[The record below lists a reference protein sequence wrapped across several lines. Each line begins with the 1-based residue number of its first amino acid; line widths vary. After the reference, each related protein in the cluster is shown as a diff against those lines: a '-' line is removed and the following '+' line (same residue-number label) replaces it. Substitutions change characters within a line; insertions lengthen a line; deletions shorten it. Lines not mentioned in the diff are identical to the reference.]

1 MSTITPGTEE
11 SIETNWRPLAVAG
24 GLIAVLGLIA
34 AALPFGTGIALAY
47 VLGAALLVGGVV
59 HAGHAFTT
67 DGWAG
72 SLWQA
77 ALAGITI
84 VAGLLILGNPL
95 IGLASLTLLAI
106 AYLLVDGLAEL
117 VASLRMG
124 SGSGRGWVAASGV
137 LSLVLAGLPVGRV
150 PRRRCLGR
158 RRACGREPVRD
169 RGLDDRRRVRYPQDG
184 ETRPRAGREI
194 SRRVKPCSFATVDVQ
209 WDPTLVVPQ
218 TPRPNASPR
227 IPIPNAY
234 NGIT

>member
-11 SIETNWRPLAVAG
+11 SIETNWRPLAIAG

-77 ALAGITI
+77 ALAGVTI
-84 VAGLLILGNPL
+84 VAGLLILANPL

-106 AYLLVDGLAEL
+106 AYLLVDGLTEV

-137 LSLVLAGLPVGRV
+137 LSLVLAGLLWAGFPVDAVWVVGVLVGASLFVTGVSMIAVAYGTRRMERHV
-150 PRRRCLGR
+150 P
-158 RRACGREPVRD
+158 EPGEKS
-169 RGLDDRRRVRYPQDG
+169 RGV
-184 ETRPRAGREI
+184 
-194 SRRVKPCSFATVDVQ
+194 
-209 WDPTLVVPQ
+209 
-218 TPRPNASPR
+218 
-227 IPIPNAY
+227 
-234 NGIT
+234 